1 MQSPS
6 TPSRLQLLRSRWRV
20 IFSVG
25 GLASGRDG
33 VDREGVNRDGA
44 SPDGAS
50 RDGANRSSCEAKR
63 RSQKDSKG
71 GRRVEFADE

>member
-1 MQSPS
+1 M
-6 TPSRLQLLRSRWRV
+6 
-20 IFSVG
+20 
-25 GLASGRDG
+25 
-33 VDREGVNRDGA
+33 DREGVNR
-44 SPDGAS
+44 DGAS